1 MPGLVNSKSHF
12 KTIQQFEADYAPAK
26 FSQYESSRTGMRVV
40 VVDRKG
46 PKVNGYFA
54 LATEIHDDSGAPHTL
69 EHLCFMGSRS
79 YKYKGVLDRLATR
92 AYSNTNA
99 WTATDHTAYTLDT
112 AGWDGFAQILP
123 VYLEHVLLPTLTD
136 EGCYTEVHHI
146 DGTGKDAGVVYSEMQ
161 GVQNTQG
168 ELMELH
174 ARRLLYPEGNGFR
187 YETGGM
193 MEQLRVLTADRIRAF
208 HKDMYQPKNLCL
220 VITGEVDHENLLS
233 ILDKFENGIL
243 DAMPPLDAPFKR
255 PWVDSDPTLPLS
267 KTIIDTVEF
276 PEDDESTGEILIGFF
291 GPKCN
296 DILNGTA
303 MDVLL
308 TYLAESSVS
317 LLENVIVEKEQI
329 ASAVY
334 YQTDNRTDTV
344 VWFTLSAVATEKL
357 SEVEKR
363 FFEILKEAAS
373 KPVDMTY
380 MSDCI
385 DRLKKQVMLT
395 TENSLDR
402 FADAIIQDHLFGER
416 DGSTLYDGLHS
427 LRVFESL
434 KKWTDKQ
441 WRDFLSKWLA
451 DAHHVSILG
460 VPSRKLSKKLKS
472 DEKARVKDQ
481 RERLGEE
488 GLKKL
493 AQKLEEAKAE
503 NDKPIPPEILES
515 FKVPGVESIHFI
527 PTTTAR
533 SGLAKELGDLD
544 NDIQK
549 HVDQDKSE
557 IPLFVHFESIPT
569 NFVHVSFVLCTGSI
583 PLHLKPL
590 LTVYINNFFTTP
602 IVRDGKRLEFEQ
614 VVTELEK
621 DTVTYRIDAGSAIGN
636 SELLRVRL
644 SVEREMY
651 ETAIKWLKDILFNSV
666 FDVERLKATLTKMLA
681 DIPDEKRSGHDM
693 AYAVDSMLHY
703 APISSS
709 RTQNTLVKA
718 LYLKRI
724 NKLLAKDPDAVI
736 GRLEDLRKSLL
747 RFSNMRVLVV
757 ADVSKL
763 SDPVAAWKP
772 FVVDLDTT
780 QPLAPLD
787 SRRDALSDAA
797 KNPGQFNYMI
807 PMSTID
813 SSYALFTARGP
824 DSYQHPS
831 LPALMV
837 ALSYLE
843 AVEGPLW
850 VAVRGTG
857 LAYGTSFA
865 RGTDTGLLG
874 YRIYRSPDTFKAY
887 STSRGVVEDFISGA
901 RPFEKHALEGAI
913 STIVEGFADEQPTMV
928 SAATLGFVNQVV
940 KGIPKDWNKGML
952 EKVREVGLD
961 DIKAVLKEFVLPVF
975 LPGKANV
982 VVTCATIMEED
993 LKKNLESVGFK
1004 PEVRTLASFQ
1014 DDYGLKPEPGDE
1026 EDEAED
1032 EDEDDDDGE
1041 GEDDDEEEGSE
1052 DGTEDDESDEE

>member
-1 MPGLVNSKSHF
+1 MPDLVGGKPHF

-26 FSQYESSRTGMRVV
+26 FSQYESTRTGMRVV

-136 EGCYTEVHHI
+136 EGCYTEVHHV
-146 DGTGKDAGVVYSEMQ
+146 DGTGNDAGVVYSEMQ

-168 ELMELH
+168 ELMELQ

-193 MEQLRVLTADRIRAF
+193 MEQLRVLTADRIREF

-220 VITGEVDHENLLS
+220 VITGGVKHDDLLS
-233 ILDKFENGIL
+233 ILDRFEEGIL
-243 DAMPPLDAPFKR
+243 DAVPPLDAPFKR
-255 PWVDSDPTLPLS
+255 PWVESDPTPPLS

-276 PEDDESTGEILIGFF
+276 PEEDESTGEILIGFF
-291 GPKCN
+291 GPRCN

-334 YQTDNRTDTV
+334 YQTDNRPDTV

-357 SEVEKR
+357 AEVEKR

-373 KPVDMTY
+373 KPLDMTY
-380 MSDCI
+380 MGDCI

-416 DGSTLYDGLHS
+416 DGSTLYEALRS
-427 LRVFESL
+427 LRVFEDI
-434 KKWTDKQ
+434 KKWTNKQ
-441 WRDFLSKWLA
+441 WQEFLSKWLA
-451 DAHHVSILG
+451 DGNHVSILG
-460 VPSRKLSKKLKS
+460 VPSKKLSKKLKS
-472 DEKARVKDQ
+472 DEKARVKAQ
-481 RERLGEE
+481 QQRLGEA

-493 AQKLEEAKAE
+493 AQKLEESKAE

-515 FKVPGVESIHFI
+515 FKVPGVESIQFI

-533 SGLAKELGDLD
+533 SGLAKKMGDLD
-544 NDIQK
+544 NEVQK
-549 HVDQDKSE
+549 HVNKDKSD
-557 IPLFVHFESIPT
+557 IPLFMHFESVPT
-569 NFVHVSFVLCTGSI
+569 NFVHLSIILCTGSI
-583 PLHLKPL
+583 PLQLKPL
-590 LTVYINNFFTTP
+590 LTLYINNFFTSP
-602 IVRDGKRLEFEQ
+602 IMRDGKRIEFEQ

-636 SELLRVRL
+636 SELLRIRL
-644 SVEREMY
+644 SVEREKY
-651 ETAIKWLKDILFNSV
+651 ETAIKWLKDILFSSI

-693 AYAVDSMLHY
+693 AYAVDSMIHY
-703 APISSS
+703 APNSSS

-724 NKLLAKDPDAVI
+724 SKLLAKDPNAVI
-736 GRLEDLRKSLL
+736 SKLEDLRKTLL

-757 ADVSKL
+757 ADVAKL
-763 SDPVAAWKP
+763 SDPVSAWKS
-772 FVVDLDTT
+772 FVADLDTT

-787 SRRDALSDAA
+787 SRKDALSDAA
-797 KNPGQFNYMI
+797 KNPGQLNYII
-807 PMSTID
+807 PMPTID
-813 SSYALFTARGP
+813 SSYALLTARGP

-874 YRIYRSPDTFKAY
+874 YRIYRSPDAFKAY
-887 STSRGVVEDFISGA
+887 STSRGVIEDFISGA

-913 STIVEGFADEQPTMV
+913 STIVEGFADEQPTML

-940 KGIPKDWNKGML
+940 KGIPKDWSKGML
-952 EKVREVGLD
+952 EKVRAVGVD
-961 DIKAVLKEFVLPVF
+961 EIKQVLKEFVLPVF
-975 LPGKANV
+975 LPGKANLV
-982 VVTCATIMEED
+982 ATCATIMEEE

-1026 EDEAED
+1026 EDEAD
-1032 EDEDDDDGE
+1032 E
-1041 GEDDDEEEGSE
+1041 EDDDEEEGDEDEDGSE
-1052 DGTEDDESDEE
+1052 DGSEEDESEEE

>member
-1 MPGLVNSKSHF
+1 MPGMVEKKPHF
-12 KTIQQFEADYAPAK
+12 KTVQKFEADYAPAQ
-26 FSQYESSRTGMRVV
+26 FSQYESTRTGMRVV

-136 EGCYTEVHHI
+136 EGCYTEVHHV
-146 DGTGKDAGVVYSEMQ
+146 DGTGNDAGVVYSEMQ

-168 ELMELH
+168 ELMELQ

-193 MEQLRVLTADRIRAF
+193 MEQLRVLTADRIREF

-220 VITGEVDHENLLS
+220 VITGEVDHEDLLA
-233 ILDKFENGIL
+233 ILDKFEESIL
-243 DAMPPLDAPFKR
+243 DVMPPLDAPFKR
-255 PWVDSDPTLPLS
+255 PWVESEPTPPLS

-334 YQTDNRTDTV
+334 YSTDSRPDTV

-357 SEVEKR
+357 SDVEKR

-373 KPVDMTY
+373 KPFDMAY
-380 MSDCI
+380 MADCI

-395 TENSLDR
+395 TENSLDK

-416 DGSTLYDGLHS
+416 DGSTLYEALHS
-427 LRVFESL
+427 LRVFEDI

-441 WRDFLSKWLA
+441 WREFLSQWLA
-451 DAHHVSILG
+451 EAHHVSILG
-460 VPSRKLSKKLKS
+460 VPSRKLSKKLKG
-472 DEKARVKDQ
+472 DEKARVKAQ
-481 RERLGEE
+481 QERLGEE

-503 NDKPIPPEILES
+503 NDKPVPPEILES

-533 SGLAKELGDLD
+533 SGLARKIGELD

-549 HVDQDKSE
+549 HVDKDKSE
-557 IPLFVHFESIPT
+557 IPLFMHFESIPT
-569 NFVHVSFVLCTGSI
+569 NFVHLSCVLCTGSV
-583 PLHLKPL
+583 PLQLKPL
-590 LTVYINNFFTTP
+590 LTLYINNFFTTP
-602 IVRDGKRLEFEQ
+602 IMRDGKRIEFEQ

-621 DTVTYRIDAGSAIGN
+621 DTVTYSIESGSRIGN

-644 SVEREMY
+644 SVEREKY

-666 FDVERLKATLTKMLA
+666 FDVERLKATLAKMLA

-693 AYAVDSMLHY
+693 AYAVDSMIHY
-703 APISSS
+703 APNSSS

-736 GRLEDLRKSLL
+736 SRLEELRKSLL
-747 RFSNMRVLVV
+747 RFSNMRALVV
-757 ADVSKL
+757 TDVSRL
-763 SDPVAAWKP
+763 ANPVSAWKT
-772 FVVDLDTT
+772 FVADLDTT
-780 QPLAPLD
+780 QALAPLD
-787 SRRDALSDAA
+787 SRKDALSDAA
-797 KNPGQFNYMI
+797 RNPGKLSYII

-874 YRIYRSPDTFKAY
+874 YRVYRSPDAFKAY
-887 STSRGVVEDFISGA
+887 STSRGVIEDFISGA

-928 SAATLGFVNQVV
+928 SAATLGFVNQVI

-952 EKVREVGLD
+952 EKVRAVSVDE
-961 DIKAVLKEFVLPVF
+961 IKAVLKELLLPVF

-1026 EDEAED
+1026 DDGVDEEEDGE
-1032 EDEDDDDGE
+1032 EDD
-1041 GEDDDEEEGSE
+1041 EEGSE
-1052 DGTEDDESDEE
+1052 EGSEEDESDDE